1 VNPPWCRRARVVLG
15 TLVEIG
21 LPEGQAP
28 HLSALWAVLDTVQS
42 QMSAHVPDSDIAR
55 LNAAPVGQRVP
66 LHPWSDTVLQLAQGW
81 QRDCAAFDVACG
93 TGRWALQGG
102 HAWRQDATTRID
114 LGGLAKGWAVDQVVA
129 KALALGIEAVWVNAG
144 GDLRTHGVAV
154 PLQLRDEG
162 QGGTRPFG
170 TLSEGA
176 FATSD
181 FRPAARSRLWVAPS
195 AQGRAQAN
203 ATATAAAAATPPG
216 RHVSVLADTC
226 TAADALTKVVA
237 ALGLGH
243 PQTQG
248 LLQAHGAQAW
258 VHDGAP

>member
-1 VNPPWCRRARVVLG
+1 MSPSWCRRARVVLG

-129 KALALGIEAVWVNAG
+129 EAQALGIAAVWVNAG

-162 QGGTRPFG
+162 QGGTRAFG

-181 FRPAARSRLWVAPS
+181 FRPAARSRLWVPHSSAGAGS
-195 AQGRAQAN
+195 AQQ
-203 ATATAAAAATPPG
+203 G

-237 ALGLGH
+237 ALGLNH

-248 LLQAHGAQAW
+248 LLQTHGAQAW